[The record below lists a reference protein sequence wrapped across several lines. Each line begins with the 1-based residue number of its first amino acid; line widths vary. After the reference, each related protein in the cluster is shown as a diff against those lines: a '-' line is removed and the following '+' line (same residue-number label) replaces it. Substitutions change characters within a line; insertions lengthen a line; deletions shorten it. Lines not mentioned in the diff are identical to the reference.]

1 MTKKQLHLT
10 PVLCFLFMPILILLL
25 IGAMKLGIVTPDTQ
39 VPDGLAVLLN
49 WRLSSTTFSHAVI
62 GGVLVC
68 LVLTLYVGKYQ
79 DEHGHSS
86 KARKV
91 FDWSVIFIAR
101 NLYFWSGN
109 FLAYSIGSYYLD
121 FIEPVSLQIPMVFL
135 LLLTGFAIKFLGK
148 LVGSEVFQTSQ

>member
-1 MTKKQLHLT
+1 M
-10 PVLCFLFMPILILLL
+10 
-25 IGAMKLGIVTPDTQ
+25 
-39 VPDGLAVLLN
+39 
-49 WRLSSTTFSHAVI
+49 
-62 GGVLVC
+62 
-68 LVLTLYVGKYQ
+68 GKYQ

-148 LVGSEVFQTSQ
+148 LVGSEIFQTSQ